1 MAQDF
6 CKVIKEIIEGEN
18 IFIKTIDLGH
28 SVVHMRNDGIVQ
40 VNFGDNVELDVK
52 ETKDILGAL
61 ETINNGK
68 KSLVVNVAGK
78 NTTAT
83 REARSYSA
91 SEEAAKHTA
100 ADAFVVNNLPQ
111 KLLGNFYLNFNK
123 PYVKTKIFNKLEEA
137 LAWLKQQSV

>member
-1 MAQDF
+1 MHLR
-6 CKVIKEIIEGEN
+6 K
-18 IFIKTIDLGH
+18 
-28 SVVHMRNDGIVQ
+28 DGIVQ

-52 ETKDILGAL
+52 ETKDILTAL
-61 ETINNGK
+61 ASINDGK

-91 SEEAAKHTA
+91 SEEAGQHTI

-111 KLLGNFYLNFNK
+111 KLLGNFYLNLNK
-123 PYVKTKIFNKLEEA
+123 PFINTKIFNKLEEA
-137 LAWLKQQSV
+137 IVWLKQQSV